1 MGGMLEDR
9 LAALALS
16 GQTISYG
23 ALARELGLRIG
34 QLTGQLEELMAQDA
48 QAGRPYLAI
57 TCEAKLNNS
66 LPAEGFF
73 QCAEA
78 LGRPV
83 GRDAASVAAHRD
95 ALRLTLSRK
104 ALPLSNPADLQE

>member
-1 MGGMLEDR
+1 MGGMLEYR
-9 LAALALS
+9 LAALALC

-34 QLTGQLEELMAQDA
+34 ALTAQLEQLMAQDA

-57 TCEAKLNNS
+57 TCEAKLNNT

-83 GRDAASVAAHRD
+83 GRDAAAVAAHRD
-95 ALRLTLSRK
+95 ALRLALGQNP
-104 ALPLSNPADLQE
+104 LPLGNTP

>member
-9 LAALALS
+9 LAALALA

-23 ALARELGLRIG
+23 ALARDLGLRIG
-34 QLTGQLEELMAQDA
+34 ALTAQLEALMAEDA
-48 QAGRPYLAI
+48 EAGRPYLAI
-57 TCEAKLNNS
+57 TCEAKLNNG

-78 LGRPV
+78 LGKPV
-83 GRDAASVAAHRD
+83 GRDPASVAAHR
-95 ALRLTLSRK
+95 AVLRTTLDK
-104 ALPLSNPADLQE
+104 P